1 MKVKPE
7 MVSALE
13 AALFSSERPL
23 GVRELLALFDKRT
36 KKESIEAGIRLL
48 QEDYKGRGVELVEV
62 AGGFRFQTHVDHAPA
77 LRILRERRPPRYS
90 RALLETLAIIAYR
103 QPVTRGDFE
112 EIRGVTVTTEIMRV
126 LIEREWITQS
136 GTREVPGHPALY
148 VTTAL
153 FLEYFGLDSIG
164 ALPTLDEERQL
175 VEIAKELGID
185 MPESLQITSPPP
197 EDEEGVQ
204 ASDDFA
210 DVADLEDAEETA
222 NTSQLEDG
230 DLNFKEDS
238 DNSDEAVIKR
248 VAVNSEFD

>member
-1 MKVKPE
+1 
-7 MVSALE
+7 
-13 AALFSSERPL
+13 
-23 GVRELLALFDKRT
+23 
-36 KKESIEAGIRLL
+36 
-48 QEDYKGRGVELVEV
+48 
-62 AGGFRFQTHVDHAPA
+62 
-77 LRILRERRPPRYS
+77 
-90 RALLETLAIIAYR
+90 
-103 QPVTRGDFE
+103 
-112 EIRGVTVTTEIMRV
+112 
-126 LIEREWITQS
+126 
-136 GTREVPGHPALY
+136 VPGHPALY

-185 MPESLQITSPPP
+185 MPESLQITAPLP

>member
-1 MKVKPE
+1 M
-7 MVSALE
+7 
-13 AALFSSERPL
+13 
-23 GVRELLALFDKRT
+23 
-36 KKESIEAGIRLL
+36 
-48 QEDYKGRGVELVEV
+48 
-62 AGGFRFQTHVDHAPA
+62 
-77 LRILRERRPPRYS
+77 
-90 RALLETLAIIAYR
+90 
-103 QPVTRGDFE
+103 
-112 EIRGVTVTTEIMRV
+112 TTEIMRV

-185 MPESLQITSPPP
+185 MPESLQITAPLP